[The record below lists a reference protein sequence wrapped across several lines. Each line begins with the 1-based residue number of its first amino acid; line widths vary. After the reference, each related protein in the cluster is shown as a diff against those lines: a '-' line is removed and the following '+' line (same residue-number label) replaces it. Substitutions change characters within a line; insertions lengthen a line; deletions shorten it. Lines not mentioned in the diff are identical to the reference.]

1 MGCLDLPIVVCLA
14 ETVVAN
20 RARRQPIWVGGSLWL
35 ESGGG
40 TVDADEQGWDGVA
53 DQPMMRREVL
63 CLDSQPVDV
72 CSRRS

>member
-20 RARRQPIWVGGSLWL
+20 RARRQPKWVGGSLWL
-35 ESGGG
+35 AGGGG

-53 DQPMMRREVL
+53 D
-63 CLDSQPVDV
+63 
-72 CSRRS
+72 